1 MSGTARPGGPD
12 GGPAPHAPNPHSAE
26 PVADEAAL
34 ADEVSGAA
42 ASSARRTPW
51 YREGLA
57 FRCTQCGQCC
67 SGEPGYVFVNGQ
79 EIAELAAAMGL
90 DGETFER
97 RFVRRVGRRKSLVE
111 YPDGDCI
118 FLDPDSRRCTVYH
131 ARPTQCRT
139 WPFWSS
145 NLRSKRAWK
154 ETCEVCPGAGTGRVY
169 TLGEIE
175 ERRKQ

>member
-12 GGPAPHAPNPHSAE
+12 GGRAPNPQA
-26 PVADEAAL
+26 PNPPATDPL
-34 ADEVSGAA
+34 ADEISAA
-42 ASSARRTPW
+42 AAGSARRTPW
-51 YREGLA
+51 YRDGLA

-118 FLDPDSRRCTVYH
+118 FLDPDSRRCTVYQ

-145 NLRSKRAWK
+145 NLRSKQAWR

-169 TLGEIE
+169 TLEEIE
-175 ERRKQ
+175 TRRKQ